1 MVVKK
6 EIIKFVI
13 IGILTVTID
22 LTVYWITE
30 KFFLNISIAKA
41 LGFISGTFFSFLAN
55 RKITFKTQGIL
66 WVDLSKF
73 ILIYTCTLI
82 INVIINNNLLKYLP
96 GFKYKILFAF
106 VIATSSSAL
115 LNFTGMKYFVFFN
128 KHQNKVN
135 FEKI

>member
-22 LTVYWITE
+22 FTVYWITE
-30 KFFLNISIAKA
+30 NILSNLTFTKA

-55 RKITFKTQGIL
+55 RKITFKKQGSPWI
-66 WVDLSKF
+66 DLSKF

-82 INVIINNNLLKYLP
+82 VNIIINNNLLKYLP

-115 LNFTGMKYFVFFN
+115 LNFTGMKYFVFIN
-128 KHQNKVN
+128 NHQNKVN